1 MRRTHKIRHTVF
13 SIIAL
18 QILNRLTRKKL
29 PCIKIYS
36 QQAKKKHDPGVVLA
50 GSRALPIVCHIR
62 LKNDTMKLYSNAQPA
77 PPMFREERIA
87 FYILTVGGG
96 LFSLLLELHQ
106 INRQRTKDNKVAL
119 IASFCPDCPSIEHC
133 CPAYNTRCEW
143 EPGIV
148 VKIHRYD
155 TYILSEQEIH
165 IHRCTFYSNDFS
177 FRQDGTTAEPDRDCL
192 FPSF

>member
-1 MRRTHKIRHTVF
+1 
-13 SIIAL
+13 
-18 QILNRLTRKKL
+18 
-29 PCIKIYS
+29 
-36 QQAKKKHDPGVVLA
+36 
-50 GSRALPIVCHIR
+50 
-62 LKNDTMKLYSNAQPA
+62 MKLYSNAQPA

-87 FYILTVGGG
+87 IYILNVGGG
-96 LFSLLLELHQ
+96 LFFLQLELHQ

-119 IASFCPDCPSIEHC
+119 IASFCPDCPICPSIEHC

-148 VKIHRYD
+148 VKTHRYD

-177 FRQDGTTAEPDRDCL
+177 FRQDETTAEPDRDCL